1 MSDAYLFKEHG
12 SCSRKKDRLIFKLLS
27 SEYSKILINPPNPA
41 KLILKIKFFLKIH
54 LIHELNLA
62 GFGHMLLPS
71 QSNGG
76 FAKWM
81 EIKIGMWIFHQ
92 CDS

>member
-1 MSDAYLFKEHG
+1 
-12 SCSRKKDRLIFKLLS
+12 
-27 SEYSKILINPPNPA
+27 LINQPNPA
-41 KLILKIKFFLKIH
+41 KSISKLKILKID
-54 LIHELNLA
+54 LIHEFNLA

-76 FAKWM
+76 FAQWM

-92 CDS
+92 CGSWIKIKP